1 MNASSESGLCAS
13 LSSKTVGGAGSSLG
27 GSESAI
33 VRIIMNSELLMN
45 SDSWLLTPDFCL
57 LTDPRPDRVR
67 HVLHFLLGEFRVHG
81 ERKNAGR
88 GLLGER
94 QRVDARLAAP
104 GEPLLLVN
112 GDRVVGQGR
121 DAPRG
126 EIVLQAVAVVRLD
139 DVQVVDVPVAGR
151 GVGQRQ
157 GQISQEPVV
166 FAGQALPE
174 PGPFVHP
181 LQLDAQYGGV
191 EVVQAAIVAD
201 AVVRAL

>member
-1 MNASSESGLCAS
+1 KASSESGLCAS

-81 ERKNAGR
+81 ERKNVGC
-88 GLLGER
+88 GLFRER

-126 EIVLQAVAVVRLD
+126 EIFLQAVAVVALD
-139 DVQVVDVPVAGR
+139 DIQVIHVLIAVRSVGP
-151 GVGQRQ
+151 GQRRI
-157 GQISQEPVV
+157 GQQPVV
-166 FAGQALPE
+166 FAGQAL
-174 PGPFVHP
+174 
-181 LQLDAQYGGV
+181 
-191 EVVQAAIVAD
+191 
-201 AVVRAL
+201 